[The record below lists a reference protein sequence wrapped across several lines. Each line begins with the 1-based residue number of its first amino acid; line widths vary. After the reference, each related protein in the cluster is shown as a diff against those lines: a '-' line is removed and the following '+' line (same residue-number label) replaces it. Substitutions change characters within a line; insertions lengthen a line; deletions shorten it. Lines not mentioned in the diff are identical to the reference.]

1 MTLSGCPREREVLDL
16 LARGHWPQACSTDLR
31 AHVDDCRSCAE
42 QILLTE
48 AFQHARAEASSA
60 ANLTSPAVLWWRAQL
75 RRRNEAVERVGR
87 PILGAQIF
95 ALFVMLAMAIVC
107 VASQARHGQRW
118 MAWFA
123 AMQPSEPLHIQA
135 LWPSGLLSSGW
146 NLMILIPVLATVVLL
161 GGALVYLA
169 SEKQ

>member
-95 ALFVMLAMAIVC
+95 TRTDGVALDTFFVNDSRTGSLG
-107 VASQARHGQRW
+107 AREQH
-118 MAWFA
+118 
-123 AMQPSEPLHIQA
+123 
-135 LWPSGLLSSGW
+135 
-146 NLMILIPVLATVVLL
+146 
-161 GGALVYLA
+161 
-169 SEKQ
+169 EKKEHDDQ